1 MRGTEHV
8 IRTNGV
14 ELCAETF
21 GDPADTPLLLMH
33 GAGHSML
40 AWNEEFVRRLA
51 SGGRYVIRY
60 DSRDAGRS
68 TVFPV
73 GEPSYDL
80 RDLVTD
86 AAGLLEALHL
96 PPAEIVGMSQGA
108 AVAQLL
114 ALDHPDRV
122 ATLALASSTPGGP
135 GHDQPDLPPI
145 TEALLA
151 VFAESAPEP
160 DWKDRAAVVEWLV
173 EGERPFAAASRPFD
187 TAAMHAWAARVV
199 DHARDIA
206 AQVTNPFLIDA
217 GAPWRDRL
225 GAITAPTLVLHG
237 TEDPLF
243 PLEHGRVLAAEIPGA
258 RFLAM
263 ERTGHE
269 CSPTRS
275 GTRWFPRSSGAV
287 RSEPCPRSGS
297 SGPGRPR

>member
-1 MRGTEHV
+1 MRGTQHIV
-8 IRTNGV
+8 RTNGV
-14 ELCAETF
+14 ELSAEAF
-21 GDPADTPLLLMH
+21 GDPVGTPLLLIH

-40 AWNEEFVRRLA
+40 AWDEEFVRRLVA
-51 SGGRYVIRY
+51 GGRYVIRY

-68 TVFPV
+68 TAFPV
-73 GEPSYDL
+73 GEPPYGL

-86 AAGLLEALHL
+86 AAGLLDALDVAA
-96 PPAEIVGMSQGA
+96 AEIVGMSQGA

-122 ATLALASSTPGGP
+122 AALALASSTPGGP
-135 GHDQPDLPPI
+135 GHEQPDLPPI

-151 VFAESAPEP
+151 VFAEDTPVP
-160 DWKDRAAVVEWLV
+160 DWNDRAAVVEWLV
-173 EGERPFAAASRPFD
+173 EGERPFAAPSRPFD
-187 TAAMHAWAARVV
+187 TDAMRAWAGRVV

-206 AQVTNPFLIDA
+206 AQATNPFLIDA

-243 PLEHGRVLAAEIPGA
+243 PLEHGRALAAEIPGA

-269 CSPTRS
+269 V
-275 GTRWFPRSSGAV
+275 FPREV
-287 RSEPCPRSGS
+287 WSEVVPALLERGQV
-297 SGPGRPR
+297 

>member
-8 IRTNGV
+8 VQTNGV
-14 ELCAETF
+14 ELYAEAF
-21 GDPADTPLLLMH
+21 GDPGDTPLLLIH

-40 AWNEEFVRRLA
+40 AWDEEFVRRLA
-51 SGGRYVIRY
+51 AGGRYVIRY

-68 TVFPV
+68 TGYPA
-73 GEPSYDL
+73 GEPPYDL

-86 AAGLLEALHL
+86 AAGLLDALRL
-96 PPAEIVGMSQGA
+96 PSAEIVGMSQGA

-135 GHDQPDLPPI
+135 GHDQSDLPPI
-145 TEALLA
+145 TQALLA
-151 VFAESAPEP
+151 VFAEDAPVP
-160 DWKDRAAVVEWLV
+160 DWNDRAAVVDWLV
-173 EGERPFAAASRPFD
+173 EGERPFAASSRPFD
-187 TAAMHAWAARVV
+187 TDAMRAWAARVV

-206 AQVTNPFLIDA
+206 AQVTNPFLIGA

-243 PLEHGRVLAAEIPGA
+243 PLEHGRALASEIPGA

-269 CSPTRS
+269 V
-275 GTRWFPRSSGAV
+275 FPHELWNEVVPALL
-287 RSEPCPRSGS
+287 
-297 SGPGRPR
+297 GRAESRRR

>member
-1 MRGTEHV
+1 MRGTEHF

-14 ELCAETF
+14 ELCTETF
-21 GDPADTPLLLMH
+21 GDPADAPLLLIH

-51 SGGRYVIRY
+51 TGGRYVIRY

-68 TVFPV
+68 TGYPA
-73 GEPSYDL
+73 GEPPYDL
-80 RDLVTD
+80 RALVAD
-86 AAGLLEALHL
+86 AAGLLDALHL
-96 PPAEIVGMSQGA
+96 RSAEIVGMSQGA

-122 ATLALASSTPGGP
+122 AALALASSTPGGP
-135 GHDQPDLPPI
+135 GHEQPDLPPMS
-145 TEALLA
+145 EALRA
-151 VFAESAPEP
+151 VFTEDAPVP
-160 DWKDRAAVVEWLV
+160 DWDDRAAVVDYLV
-173 EGERPFAAASRPFD
+173 EGERPFAAPSRPFD
-187 TAAMHAWAARVV
+187 TDALRAWAARVA

-206 AQVTNPFLIDA
+206 AQVTNPFMIDA

-243 PLEHGRVLAAEIPGA
+243 PLEHGRALAAEVPGA
-258 RFLAM
+258 GFLAM

-269 CSPTRS
+269 V
-275 GTRWFPRSSGAV
+275 FPREVWDVVVPALL
-287 RSEPCPRSGS
+287 RL
-297 SGPGRPR
+297 